1 MTLHL
6 FNQSLNDE
14 GAGMGNRETFKEL
27 VEELETKVEEARN
40 KGVEDDTADRRA
52 KDARKGKKK
61 KKGGDS
67 GDEESGDDDEGNV
80 KIYADIQ
87 CVSKKNFIRNFRE
100 LERIIL
106 KYFSLFLST

>member
-1 MTLHL
+1 
-6 FNQSLNDE
+6 
-14 GAGMGNRETFKEL
+14 MGNRETFKEL
-27 VEELETKVEEARN
+27 VEELESKVEEARN

-80 KIYADIQ
+80 KI
-87 CVSKKNFIRNFRE
+87 
-100 LERIIL
+100 
-106 KYFSLFLST
+106 

>member
-1 MTLHL
+1 
-6 FNQSLNDE
+6 
-14 GAGMGNRETFKEL
+14 MGNRETFKEL

-67 GDEESGDDDEGNV
+67 GDKESGDDDEGNV
-80 KIYADIQ
+80 KIYSNIQ
-87 CVSKKNFIRNFRE
+87 CDFLHKYTILFYKHFFTLTRKKAVRNF
-100 LERIIL
+100 
-106 KYFSLFLST
+106 